1 MLTKNIKNLFLAYGI
16 YTASWWLADLLVL
29 VYGKLTRRVIYH
41 GAFAGTVLL
50 GIVETV
56 PYALVAALVGAFV
69 VWLVDSERPLRWA
82 IFPVVFYVFFGTIGY
97 HWARLPMTLDRISQF
112 TDAAF
117 MVIACVA
124 GAVVAARR
132 RASPHRAP
140 DDHVAASGLGR

>member
-16 YTASWWLADLLVL
+16 YIASWWLADLLAL
-29 VYGKLTRRVIYH
+29 AYGKLTGRIIYH

-56 PYALVAALVGAFV
+56 PYASVAALVGAFV

-97 HWARLPMTLDRISQF
+97 QWARLPMTLDRIAQF

-117 MVIACVA
+117 MVIACVVGA
-124 GAVVAARR
+124 AVVARR
-132 RASPHRAP
+132 RASSQRAP
-140 DDHVAASGLGR
+140 DDHVAAPGPGR